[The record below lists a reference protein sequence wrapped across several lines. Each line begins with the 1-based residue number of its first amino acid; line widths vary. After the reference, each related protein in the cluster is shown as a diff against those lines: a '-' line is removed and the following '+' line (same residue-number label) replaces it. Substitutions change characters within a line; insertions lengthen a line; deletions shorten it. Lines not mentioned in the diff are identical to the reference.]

1 MHLHDQPALSRPSL
15 ASQSELYVEFLG
27 VRREARR
34 DPIPLL
40 TGVDLLGLAEAL
52 QCSKHLLKRSLLILF
67 LEEDAGAPAFPLEPV
82 QLPLLLHLLLELSR
96 LRLLETPAHERHSSL
111 IDLVVEVN
119 GLSDVHP
126 RPLHLPNHVQL
137 IMELLAL
144 PGCPAATTLLLL
156 LTACCCLLN
165 LHAPVAGATACPSSQ
180 FVASLLLLLEH
191 AACSTTCA
199 DNSRS
204 KQRFTF

>member
-15 ASQSELYVEFLG
+15 ASQSELYLELLG

-34 DPIPLL
+34 NPIPLL

-52 QCSKHLLKRSLLILF
+52 QCSKHLLKRSLLILL

-82 QLPLLLHLLLELSR
+82 QLPLLLHLLLLLLQLSR
-96 LRLLETPAHERHSSL
+96 LWLLETPAHERHSSL

-137 IMELLAL
+137 IVELLAL
-144 PGCPAATTLLLL
+144 PGYPTTTLLLL

-165 LHAPVAGATACPSSQ
+165 LHAPVASATACPSSQ
-180 FVASLLLLLEH
+180 LAASLLLLLEH

-199 DNSRS
+199 DKSRS
-204 KQRFTF
+204 K